1 MAESSSDLGDCLT
14 GVGLPEVGHVPIRE
28 LLRSE
33 HPAIAEAVRR
43 VQRDAE
49 MGRQN
54 YAAFG
59 NVP

>member
-1 MAESSSDLGDCLT
+1 MAESGSDPADCLT
-14 GVGLPEVGHVPIRE
+14 GTGLPEVGHLPLTE

-33 HPAIAEAVRR
+33 HPVIVEAVRR
-43 VQRDAE
+43 VQHEAE
-49 MGRQN
+49 LGWQN